1 METTMASLNMKT
13 MIAALLAG
21 SVALTA
27 GGLAYARTD
36 GKTFDPAKFTQRL
49 EKRVDRALS
58 GTDAT
63 AEQKKKIADI
73 LGATFK
79 DMKPL
84 HDQRVE
90 NRKAMTDALQA
101 PTIDAAKI
109 EALRTERMKIADESS
124 KRFTKAL
131 TEASNVLTAQ
141 QRQAFFKNW
150 SNADHQR
157 HRRG

>member
-1 METTMASLNMKT
+1 MTSLKT
-13 MIAALLAG
+13 MMAALLAG
-21 SVALTA
+21 SLVATA
-27 GGLAYARTD
+27 GGFAYAKTD
-36 GKTFDPAKFTQRL
+36 GFAFDPAQMQQRL
-49 EKRVDRALS
+49 EKRVDKALT

-109 EALRTERMKIADESS
+109 EALRAERMKIADESS

-131 TEASNVLTAQ
+131 TDAGNVLTVQ

-150 SNADHQR
+150 SDRDHQR
-157 HRRG
+157 HGRRG